1 MSKPKSDWNET
12 CERVTRTLE
21 RGVHRG
27 GLAKPRHG
35 ASFKG
40 RLAQLL
46 REFRVLLHR
55 CGSVAA
61 TCERAVSGKT
71 RRERRVVM
79 KRMLIDLFEGGFEL
93 RHLNNFKGKHAF
105 AILSRWTEIG
115 LASSTMATYVS
126 HLRVFVGWLDKAEL
140 VGVIDKYC
148 ADRPGLIRRKSA
160 TDTDKSERG
169 AGVDFAEIYRR
180 AVATGIPHFAC
191 QLLLMQAFGL
201 RAREAARFR
210 PHQAITATGH
220 VIVNEGTKGGR
231 PRQLIMPPNELQLF
245 ALEQAR
251 ALVTNPAGSMIPPRY
266 VRAEQW
272 SRRFYRLCEKI
283 GLTKK
288 KLGVTP
294 HSLRHG
300 AFLTLYEE
308 LTGVPAPVRRT
319 VDVVLD
325 PVVDRNARE
334 VVAQDLGHSRLEV
347 SSAYLGSSRRRIAR
361 RAALANTPPEGPPD
375 SGESNRDGSSS
386 DNGP

>member
-1 MSKPKSDWNET
+1 MRKPKLNWNET
-12 CERVTRTLE
+12 CEVVTRTIE
-21 RGVHRG
+21 RGVRRHG
-27 GLAKPRHG
+27 KPRHG
-35 ASFKG
+35 AGFKG

-55 CGSVAA
+55 HGSVAA

-79 KRMLIDLFEGGFEL
+79 KRMLIDLFKGGFEL
-93 RHLNNFKGKHAF
+93 RHLSNFKGKHAI
-105 AILSRWTEIG
+105 AILSHWMEIG

-126 HLRVFVGWLDKAEL
+126 HLRVFVRWLGKPEL
-140 VGVIDKYC
+140 VSAIDQYC
-148 ADRPGLIRRKSA
+148 DDRPGIVRRRTA
-160 TDTDKSERG
+160 TDSDKSESG
-169 AGVDFAEIYRR
+169 AGVDFVEIHRLAE
-180 AVATGIPHFAC
+180 ATGDPHFTC
-191 QLLLMQAFGL
+191 QLLLMRVFGL

-210 PHQAITATGH
+210 PHQAITASGH
-220 VIVNEGTKGGR
+220 VKVNEGTKGGR
-231 PRQLIMPPNELQLF
+231 PRELVMPLNELQLF
-245 ALEQAR
+245 ALEQAK
-251 ALVTNPAGSMIPPRY
+251 ALVTNPAGSMIPAQY

-272 SRRFYRLCEKI
+272 SRRFYRLCEEI

-319 VDVVLD
+319 VDVVINAD
-325 PVVDRNARE
+325 VDRDARE
-334 VVAQDLGHSRLEV
+334 IVAQGAGHGRLQA
-347 SSAYLGSSRRRIAR
+347 SAAYLGSSRRRVAR
-361 RAALANTPPEGPPD
+361 RRSAADAPPEGPRD
-375 SGESNRDGSSS
+375 SGESNGDGPGS